1 MNDSKFEPRIEL
13 APEALEAMGPPI
25 ALFKLF
31 ARNVPMAEAMTGW
44 GRFMLSKQL
53 SVPMRIRE
61 IVIDRVTALCGAEY
75 EWGVHVAY
83 YGERVGLTHD
93 QLRSLVS
100 GTPEDPC
107 WAPDERAVLQVVD
120 QLHATSDVDDEAWT
134 LLRTYFTDIQA
145 LDLLLLA
152 GWYHAISFVARAA
165 RVPYE
170 ADAARFVAYA
180 GVQQ

>member
-1 MNDSKFEPRIEL
+1 MDASEFEPRIAL
-13 APEALEAMGPPI
+13 APSALEAMGPPI

-44 GRFMLSKQL
+44 GRFMLGRQL

-75 EWGVHVAY
+75 EWGVHVAF
-83 YGERVGLTHD
+83 YGARIGLTD
-93 QLRSLVS
+93 AQLRSLTHGS
-100 GTPEDPC
+100 PEDPC
-107 WAPDERAVLQVVD
+107 WTAAERAVLLVVD
-120 QLHATSDVDDEAWT
+120 QLHATNDVDDEGWAA
-134 LLRTYFTDIQA
+134 LRSHFSDVQA
-145 LDLLLLA
+145 LDLLLLT

-170 ADAARFVAYA
+170 PGAARFTDYA
-180 GVQQ
+180 EVQQ